1 MYYSKLD
8 QEKNACSKVLTELAR
23 LREVINK
30 GRQVGNS
37 QKWSQSLTEAVANEF
52 KWQFK
57 QGFTMLVVTRAGRQ
71 REWSP
76 LPKFKRL
83 EVGELN

>member
-8 QEKNACSKVLTELAR
+8 QEKNACIKVLTESAR
-23 LREVINK
+23 LRE

-57 QGFTMLVVTRAGRQ
+57 QGFTMLVVTRAGRL
-71 REWSP
+71 REW
-76 LPKFKRL
+76 
-83 EVGELN
+83 